1 MDEMH
6 FRKRNFNWILSRVL
20 LLLHS
25 YKNGFS
31 VTPIKL
37 CEEEEEEDDDDED
50 DEDEDEDEKK
60 YKKEEEDE
68 KEEEKE

>member
-37 CEEEEEEDDDDED
+37 CEEEEDDDD
-50 DEDEDEDEKK
+50 DEDEDEKK